1 MKTKE
6 LREKT
11 REELEE
17 IYDDSKEELYKLYSQ
32 RSIAQLEKPHR
43 IKEVKKTIARIL
55 TILKDGRYSQK

>member
-1 MKTKE
+1 MKTSE
-6 LREKT
+6 LRKKT

-43 IKEVKKTIARIL
+43 IKEVKRTIARIL
-55 TILKDGRYSQK
+55 TILKDGGYSHK

>member
-43 IKEVKKTIARIL
+43 IKEVKRTIARIL
-55 TILKDGRYSQK
+55 TILKDGGYSQK